1 MLRLNVVLQLVR
13 SCRSVVGGLQ
23 AVTVAAA
30 GRGGVSGG
38 GGGGGGDRGVGTS
51 GGCCG
56 CSATSRS
63 GGSVASC
70 LGRDCIATSTTVVVV
85 AAIVVGATCRGA
97 EIFGVLARIGRVAG
111 VAATVVASIS
121 LFPESVVAVLRLRRG
136 C

>member
-1 MLRLNVVLQLVR
+1 MR
-13 SCRSVVGGLQ
+13 SCRSAVGGLQ

-30 GRGGVSGG
+30 AAAGRGDSG

-63 GGSVASC
+63 GGSVASY
-70 LGRDCIATSTTVVVV
+70 LGRDCIATSTTTVVV